1 MEYINEKEF
10 ELSGILNWH
19 NLGYTGKNVKIANM
33 ETCNINAW
41 YLKKQA
47 KDPFDNRREGL
58 ENSHGNQ
65 TLNVIHQVAPDAE
78 FYTLPRGG
86 AYTMND
92 ATGSL
97 IEKSLP
103 YMIAEGIHL
112 VNASVGGTNNKTLNE
127 AILNVQ
133 KHGTTFVCSAGN
145 SGDRGVSPYARSGVW
160 IAIGAVVLNNREE
173 IKLTTYSSID
183 KAVDFVQFSEI
194 YVNDVRKGYEDRTI
208 YRSGTSFSSPLLVG
222 MLALVQQFFYERI
235 GQYLSQDKL
244 YQFVVDNSIDLGDA
258 GRDKEYGH
266 GLFVL
271 PNPKDINISK
281 YVIDNNLEEKEEEGE
296 DMRIKFSDIDSHWA
310 KKEIV
315 ELTDR
320 GIINGYSDG
329 TFKPDKNITR
339 AETAKII
346 SNLLKYNDRR

>member
-1 MEYINEKEF
+1 MKAIDYINKKEF
-10 ELSGILNWH
+10 EISGIINWH
-19 NLGYTGKNVKIANM
+19 KQGYTGKGVKIANI
-33 ETCNINAW
+33 EKCNTNVW
-41 YLKKQA
+41 YLKKTVN
-47 KDPFDNRREGL
+47 DPFLNAKQEK

-86 AYTMND
+86 TYTMND

-208 YRSGTSFSSPLLVG
+208 YRSGTSFSSPLLTG
-222 MLALVQQFFYERI
+222 MLALVQQFFKGI
-235 GQYLSQDKL
+235 TGQFLKQNEL
-244 YQFVVDNSIDLGDA
+244 YQFMMDNSVDLGDV
-258 GRDKEYGH
+258 GKDTKYGH

-271 PNPKDINISK
+271 PNPDDIDVSK
-281 YVIDNNLEEKEEEGE
+281 YAELPIEGGDNMETFPDLDGHWGEKYI
-296 DMRIKFSDIDSHWA
+296 RYW
-310 KKEIV
+310 V
-315 ELTDR
+315 EKGLFD
-320 GIINGYSDG
+320 GYEDG
-329 TFKPDKNITR
+329 TIKPDRPLTR
-339 AETAKII
+339 AELAKV
-346 SNLLKYNDRR
+346 LYYYDKLREG

>member
-1 MEYINEKEF
+1 
-10 ELSGILNWH
+10 
-19 NLGYTGKNVKIANM
+19 
-33 ETCNINAW
+33 
-41 YLKKQA
+41 
-47 KDPFDNRREGL
+47 
-58 ENSHGNQ
+58 
-65 TLNVIHQVAPDAE
+65 
-78 FYTLPRGG
+78 
-86 AYTMND
+86 MND

-222 MLALVQQFFYERI
+222 MLALVQQFFYEKT
-235 GQYLSQDKL
+235 GQYLNQDKL
-244 YQFVVDNSIDLGDA
+244 YQFMVDNSIDLGDV
-258 GRDKEYGH
+258 GKDKEYGH

-271 PNPKDINISK
+271 PSPEDIDISK
-281 YVIDNNLEEKEEEGE
+281 YVIENDLDDKEEEGE
-296 DMRIKFSDIDSHWA
+296 DVLIKFSDINNHWA
-310 KKEIV
+310 GKEII
-315 ELTDR
+315 ELVDK

-329 TFKPDKNITR
+329 TFKPNKNITR
-339 AETAKII
+339 AETVKII